1 MSAVKP
7 GIKQLLAGE
16 EPIGAQVTLN
26 GWVRTRRD
34 SKAGISFLSLYD
46 GTCFDGIQAVVA
58 NTLENYTTE
67 VLNLTAGCAVNVE
80 GVLVASEGKGQD
92 VEIQAENVTVVGW
105 VEDPETYP
113 IAKKRH
119 TFEYLREVAHL
130 RPRTNAFGAISRI
143 RTTLANAVHRYFCER
158 DFHWVNTPLITASDA
173 EGAGELFRVST
184 LDMLNLP
191 RVAEGEHAGGIDFGQ
206 DFFWSRIVSDCLW
219 SIER

>member
-1 MSAVKP
+1 MSTVNP

-16 EPIGAQVTLN
+16 LSVGTPVTLN
-26 GWVRTRRD
+26 GWVRSRRD

-46 GTCFDGIQAVVA
+46 GTCFDGIQVVIA
-58 NTLENYTTE
+58 NTLDNYTSE
-67 VLNLTAGCAVNVE
+67 VLNLTAGCAVQVNGE
-80 GVLVASEGKGQD
+80 LVASQGKGQD
-92 VEIQAENVTVVGW
+92 VEIQAETIAVVGW

-130 RPRTNAFGAISRI
+130 RPRTNAFGAISRV
-143 RTTLANAVHRYFCER
+143 RTTLASAVHRYFSER

-184 LDMLNLP
+184 LDMINPP
-191 RVAEGEHAGGIDFGQ
+191 RITEGEHVGDIDYNQ
-206 DFFWSRIVSDCLW
+206 DFFGRESFLTVSGTT
-219 SIER
+219 